1 MLKKEK
7 DIVQFCFDIDV
18 VFISLKTSSNT
29 EKILK

>member
-18 VFISLKTSSNT
+18 VSIFLKTSSNT
-29 EKILK
+29 E